1 MAESWA
7 SRRIYRQKSWI
18 QTSHMWASYD
28 FVSFANQ
35 NVEKTT
41 TCGFE
46 HQTQTSF
53 AFSEETCGGVQKREP
68 HDPTHKTT
76 L

>member
-1 MAESWA
+1 
-7 SRRIYRQKSWI
+7 
-18 QTSHMWASYD
+18 MWASYD
-28 FVSFANQ
+28 FVSFTNQ

-41 TCGFE
+41 THVDLSIKLRHHSHLAKKHVGGFK
-46 HQTQTSF
+46 
-53 AFSEETCGGVQKREP
+53 KREP